1 MNKLLSAQLT
11 ESIAS
16 IDAAPSPSHEQ
27 LLEMRTAYRDHLVK
41 LQRFAQGAEEAHR
54 LAPTKIPVWGTAA
67 ACTQL
72 YRDLCR
78 TPAGALAG
86 PVVVSLV
93 RHFRQGARS

>member
-11 ESIAS
+11 ESIAA
-16 IDAAPSPSHEQ
+16 IDAAPAPSHEQ
-27 LLEMRTAYRDHLVK
+27 LLEIRAAYRDHLVK
-41 LQRFAQGAEEAHR
+41 LQRFAEGAEEAHR
-54 LAPTKIPVWGTAA
+54 LAPAKIPVWGAAA

-78 TPAGALAG
+78 TPAGAMAG

-93 RHFRQGARS
+93 RHFRRGVGS